1 MRRIK
6 NKWDDLAINRKIFV
20 ITTSLSLGLVITMY
34 LILYF
39 LLPAFYTSHKIKSLE
54 ENLSYLSKR
63 AERSDLSGVIND
75 LYDFSERTNT
85 GIILRDMSG
94 KIKYTNK
101 ELSFLTYTTNKQN
114 DLSNKYYGR
123 RDSIRNYK
131 QSMILNLKNSETPY
145 FLDVSMPL
153 QPIDEAAKVILALM
167 PITVSVAM
175 TLSIICAYVFSERIT
190 KPLIDIIE
198 SERMQEA
205 KRKEFIATISHE
217 LKTPIT
223 IISGQLEGMIYNIGK
238 YKDRDTYLKKSYES
252 TQELKTLVEEMIQV
266 SKYEILERP
275 SQTKE
280 IDLLELINRL
290 LKRQTYLIEEKEI
303 TVNVYG
309 EENFTIEVDEERI
322 TKAISNIINNGIK
335 YSPNNSELNIRL
347 LNKDKKILEIQNT
360 GTTIDEKL
368 KDKIFKPFFRV
379 EKSRN
384 RKTGGSGLGLYIVS
398 QVLKEY
404 NFKYNI
410 KNRKDSVVF
419 TIEFSDK

>member
-123 RDSIRNYK
+123 RESIRNYK

-167 PITVSVAM
+167 PIILSVAM

>member
-123 RDSIRNYK
+123 RESIRNYK

-167 PITVSVAM
+167 PITLSVAM

-205 KRKEFIATISHE
+205 KRKEFVATISHE

-290 LKRQTYLIEEKEI
+290 LKRQTYLIEEKEMA
-303 TVNVYG
+303 VNVYG
-309 EENFTIEVDEERI
+309 EENFTIEADEERI

>member
-101 ELSFLTYTTNKQN
+101 ELSFLAYTTNKQN
-114 DLSNKYYGR
+114 DLSNRNYGR
-123 RDSIRNYK
+123 RESIRNYK

-167 PITVSVAM
+167 PITLSVAM

>member
-63 AERSDLSGVIND
+63 AERSDLNGVIND

-123 RDSIRNYK
+123 RESIRNYK

-167 PITVSVAM
+167 PITLSVAM

>member
-54 ENLSYLSKR
+54 ENLAYLNKR

-101 ELSFLTYTTNKQN
+101 ELSFLTYTTNNQN
-114 DLSNKYYGR
+114 DLSNRYYGR
-123 RDSIRNYK
+123 RESIRNYK

-167 PITVSVAM
+167 PIILSVAM

>member
-54 ENLSYLSKR
+54 ENLAYLNKR

-114 DLSNKYYGR
+114 DLSNRNYGR
-123 RDSIRNYK
+123 RESIRNYK

-167 PITVSVAM
+167 PITLSVAM

-205 KRKEFIATISHE
+205 KRKEFVATISHE

-360 GTTIDEKL
+360 GTTIDQKL

>member
-63 AERSDLSGVIND
+63 AERSDLNGVIND

-114 DLSNKYYGR
+114 DLSNRNYGR
-123 RDSIRNYK
+123 RESIRNYK

-167 PITVSVAM
+167 PITLSVAM

-205 KRKEFIATISHE
+205 KRKEFVATISHE

-309 EENFTIEVDEERI
+309 EENFTIEADEERI

>member
-123 RDSIRNYK
+123 RESIRNYK

-167 PITVSVAM
+167 PITLSVAM
-175 TLSIICAYVFSERIT
+175 ILSIICAYVFSERIT

-368 KDKIFKPFFRV
+368 KDKIFKPFFRL

>member
-101 ELSFLTYTTNKQN
+101 ELSFLTYNTNKQN

-123 RDSIRNYK
+123 RESIRNYK

-167 PITVSVAM
+167 PITLSVAM

>member
-54 ENLSYLSKR
+54 ENLAYLSKR

-123 RDSIRNYK
+123 RESIRNYK

-167 PITVSVAM
+167 PITLSVAM
-175 TLSIICAYVFSERIT
+175 ILSIICAYVFSERIT

>member
-101 ELSFLTYTTNKQN
+101 ELSFLTYTTNNQN
-114 DLSNKYYGR
+114 DLSNRYYGR
-123 RDSIRNYK
+123 RESIRNYK

-145 FLDVSMPL
+145 FLDVSMPV

-167 PITVSVAM
+167 PITLSVAM
-175 TLSIICAYVFSERIT
+175 ILSIICAYVFSERIT

-217 LKTPIT
+217 LKTPIS

-290 LKRQTYLIEEKEI
+290 LKRQTYLIEEKAMA
-303 TVNVYG
+303 VNVYG

>member
-6 NKWDDLAINRKIFV
+6 NKWDDLAFYRKIFV

-123 RDSIRNYK
+123 RESIRNYK

-167 PITVSVAM
+167 PITLSVAM

-309 EENFTIEVDEERI
+309 EENFTIEADEERI

>member
-101 ELSFLTYTTNKQN
+101 ELSFLTYTTNNQN
-114 DLSNKYYGR
+114 DLSNRYYGR
-123 RDSIRNYK
+123 RESIRNYK

-167 PITVSVAM
+167 PITLSVAM

>member
-123 RDSIRNYK
+123 RESIRNYK

-167 PITVSVAM
+167 PIILSVAM

-309 EENFTIEVDEERI
+309 EENFTIEADEERI

>member
-123 RDSIRNYK
+123 RESIRNYK

-167 PITVSVAM
+167 PITLSVAM
-175 TLSIICAYVFSERIT
+175 TLSVICAYVFSERIT

-290 LKRQTYLIEEKEI
+290 LKRQTYLIEEKEMA
-303 TVNVYG
+303 VNVYG
-309 EENFTIEVDEERI
+309 EENFTIEADEERI

>member
-54 ENLSYLSKR
+54 ENLAYLNKR

-123 RDSIRNYK
+123 RESIRNYK

-167 PITVSVAM
+167 PIILSVAM

>member
-1 MRRIK
+1 M
-6 NKWDDLAINRKIFV
+6 
-20 ITTSLSLGLVITMY
+20 
-34 LILYF
+34 
-39 LLPAFYTSHKIKSLE
+39 
-54 ENLSYLSKR
+54 ENLPS
-63 AERSDLSGVIND
+63 INH
-75 LYDFSERTNT
+75 
-85 GIILRDMSG
+85 
-94 KIKYTNK
+94 
-101 ELSFLTYTTNKQN
+101 ELSFLSIALGSSSSSIPGMSPTIPSRRSFNVINPTTNRGETTLKIFADDKESYFEKEIINIEIDSTEEKQKE
-114 DLSNKYYGR
+114 LIGYV
-123 RDSIRNYK
+123 I
-131 QSMILNLKNSETPY
+131 MLKNITFFKE
-145 FLDVSMPL
+145 LDS
-153 QPIDEAAKVILALM
+153 AK
-167 PITVSVAM
+167 TN
-175 TLSIICAYVFSERIT
+175 
-190 KPLIDIIE
+190 
-198 SERMQEA
+198 
-205 KRKEFIATISHE
+205 FIATISHE

>member
-123 RDSIRNYK
+123 RESIRNYK

-167 PITVSVAM
+167 PIILSVAM

-205 KRKEFIATISHE
+205 KRKEFVATISHE

>member
-1 MRRIK
+1 
-6 NKWDDLAINRKIFV
+6 
-20 ITTSLSLGLVITMY
+20 
-34 LILYF
+34 
-39 LLPAFYTSHKIKSLE
+39 
-54 ENLSYLSKR
+54 
-63 AERSDLSGVIND
+63 
-75 LYDFSERTNT
+75 
-85 GIILRDMSG
+85 
-94 KIKYTNK
+94 
-101 ELSFLTYTTNKQN
+101 
-114 DLSNKYYGR
+114 
-123 RDSIRNYK
+123 
-131 QSMILNLKNSETPY
+131 
-145 FLDVSMPL
+145 
-153 QPIDEAAKVILALM
+153 
-167 PITVSVAM
+167 
-175 TLSIICAYVFSERIT
+175 
-190 KPLIDIIE
+190 
-198 SERMQEA
+198 
-205 KRKEFIATISHE
+205 
-217 LKTPIT
+217 
-223 IISGQLEGMIYNIGK
+223 MIYNIGK

-384 RKTGGSGLGLYIVS
+384 RKTGGSGLGLYIAKNLIEKM
-398 QVLKEY
+398 QG
-404 NFKYNI
+404 NI
-410 KNRKDSVVF
+410 KVFSNKDKKE
-419 TIEFSDK
+419 IEFLIYLPIYEVEKLTKTIGV

>member
-39 LLPAFYTSHKIKSLE
+39 LLPAFYTSHNIKSLE

-123 RDSIRNYK
+123 RESIRNYK

-167 PITVSVAM
+167 PITLSVAM
-175 TLSIICAYVFSERIT
+175 ILSIICAYVFSERIT

-309 EENFTIEVDEERI
+309 EENFTIEADEERI
-322 TKAISNIINNGIK
+322 TKAITNIINNGIK

>member
-123 RDSIRNYK
+123 RESIRNYK

-167 PITVSVAM
+167 PITLSVAM
-175 TLSIICAYVFSERIT
+175 ILSIIFAYVFSERIT

-280 IDLLELINRL
+280 ID
-290 LKRQTYLIEEKEI
+290 
-303 TVNVYG
+303 
-309 EENFTIEVDEERI
+309 
-322 TKAISNIINNGIK
+322 
-335 YSPNNSELNIRL
+335 
-347 LNKDKKILEIQNT
+347 
-360 GTTIDEKL
+360 
-368 KDKIFKPFFRV
+368 
-379 EKSRN
+379 
-384 RKTGGSGLGLYIVS
+384 
-398 QVLKEY
+398 VL
-404 NFKYNI
+404 
-410 KNRKDSVVF
+410 
-419 TIEFSDK
+419 

>member
-1 MRRIK
+1 LRRIK

-123 RDSIRNYK
+123 RESIRNYK

-167 PITVSVAM
+167 PITLSVAM

>member
-101 ELSFLTYTTNKQN
+101 ELSFLTYTTNNQN
-114 DLSNKYYGR
+114 DLSNRYYGR
-123 RDSIRNYK
+123 RESIRNYK

-167 PITVSVAM
+167 PITLSVAM

-205 KRKEFIATISHE
+205 KRKEFVATISHE

>member
-123 RDSIRNYK
+123 RESIRNYK

-167 PITVSVAM
+167 PITLSVAM

-290 LKRQTYLIEEKEI
+290 LKRQTYLIEEKAMA
-303 TVNVYG
+303 VNVYG

>member
-123 RDSIRNYK
+123 RESIRNYK

-167 PITVSVAM
+167 PITLSVAM
-175 TLSIICAYVFSERIT
+175 ILSIICAYVFSERIT

>member
-101 ELSFLTYTTNKQN
+101 ELSFLAYTTNKQN
-114 DLSNKYYGR
+114 DLSNRNYGR
-123 RDSIRNYK
+123 RESIRNYK

-167 PITVSVAM
+167 PITLSVAM
-175 TLSIICAYVFSERIT
+175 ILSIICAYVFSERIT

-205 KRKEFIATISHE
+205 KRKEFVATISHE

>member
-123 RDSIRNYK
+123 RESIRNYK

-167 PITVSVAM
+167 PIILSVAM

-309 EENFTIEVDEERI
+309 EENFTIEADEERI

-368 KDKIFKPFFRV
+368 KDKIFKPFFRL